1 MITQKLRR
9 NDFVKD
15 KENMPIWEE
24 FMRDVIKRC
33 GFDFD
38 DEGTSFK
45 LDFIAYGDKAK
56 SLMIYVHTPVR
67 LTFEIPVSK
76 LREGKSWTPF
86 VDLVLRMHDIT
97 PVIDD
102 TVEFKKTGLTSKVI
116 NTKLKFDRKMQELVD
131 ELHMIFVSDEL
142 FGEALKTMTGI
153 DNPFVE
159 DWYTNEDSLE
169 VIFSST
175 ENDGVVLTFP
185 FEKILDNKGETGYGG
200 IFDILMEMS
209 KYALGGMV

>member
-1 MITQKLRR
+1 MTTPNFKR

-56 SLMIYVHTPVR
+56 SLMIFIHTPVR

-86 VDLVLRMHDIT
+86 IDLVLRMHDIT
-97 PVIDD
+97 PVLEDRI
-102 TVEFKKTGLTSKVI
+102 EFKKTGITSNVI

-131 ELHMIFVSDEL
+131 EIHLTLVSDEMMSS
-142 FGEALKTMTGI
+142 ALEEMTGMDHPYI
-153 DNPFVE
+153 E

-169 VIFSST
+169 IIFSST
-175 ENDGVVLTFP
+175 ENDGVILTFP
-185 FEKILDNKGETGYGG
+185 FEKILEKKGEWGLGG
-200 IFDILMEMS
+200 VFDILMELIM
-209 KYALGGMV
+209 